1 MSYNLTKS
9 NIILGIFCKKKLW
22 FDLDESQRINLD
34 HFNIHRGN
42 VFEKKIKDMYGE
54 GLNLSEN
61 YNDNILELTK
71 DALKDPT
78 VKIINEGAFFYSGV
92 LVRTDVLIR
101 KDKGWKLIEVKCSSS
116 VTENHKQDIAIQ
128 YYVLKNSD
136 VKITEATITHFNKEF
151 NYKADDD
158 YTELKKE
165 VDVLN
170 DIQEYVNSVPA
181 WINDLSPITKKN
193 SPKPSVEMGDHC
205 KKCDYFNLCESE
217 TILGNIDTPISILP
231 YKGNDLKK
239 EWFEKGIYDL
249 KDLPDEAVKDLK
261 DKRVNFI
268 EILKCHKQ
276 GVEWINPKF
285 VEIINSFS
293 WPRFFFDIESVKQ
306 AVPIIP
312 NSKPDDQYPFQYS
325 VHKWENKDQKLLIED
340 SLSFLEFNEDGMD
353 RRFLISLIENLGE
366 NGPIFAHTARVE
378 KGAIKYLSNRKN
390 CLDLKPSIEN
400 ITNRIVDTEQL
411 LRENFYNPKMM
422 GSYSLKN
429 IVKVLPKASLY
440 SSENN
445 EVGSGGDA
453 MIKWFEFTNPNT
465 SNEQRQKIKDNLIT
479 YCAKDTLNLYHIFN
493 YILSKEY
500 SIE

>member
-1 MSYNLTKS
+1 
-9 NIILGIFCKKKLW
+9 
-22 FDLDESQRINLD
+22 
-34 HFNIHRGN
+34 
-42 VFEKKIKDMYGE
+42 
-54 GLNLSEN
+54 
-61 YNDNILELTK
+61 
-71 DALKDPT
+71 
-78 VKIINEGAFFYSGV
+78 
-92 LVRTDVLIR
+92 
-101 KDKGWKLIEVKCSSS
+101 
-116 VTENHKQDIAIQ
+116 
-128 YYVLKNSD
+128 
-136 VKITEATITHFNKEF
+136 
-151 NYKADDD
+151 
-158 YTELKKE
+158 
-165 VDVLN
+165 
-170 DIQEYVNSVPA
+170 
-181 WINDLSPITKKN
+181 
-193 SPKPSVEMGDHC
+193 MGDHC

-217 TILGNIDTPISILP
+217 TILENIDTPISILP

-378 KGAIKYLSNRKN
+378 KGAIKYLS
-390 CLDLKPSIEN
+390 
-400 ITNRIVDTEQL
+400 
-411 LRENFYNPKMM
+411 
-422 GSYSLKN
+422 
-429 IVKVLPKASLY
+429 
-440 SSENN
+440 
-445 EVGSGGDA
+445 
-453 MIKWFEFTNPNT
+453 
-465 SNEQRQKIKDNLIT
+465 LI
-479 YCAKDTLNLYHIFN
+479 HI
-493 YILSKEY
+493 
-500 SIE
+500 